1 MARIDIPLKIEDA
14 LLDLKGLGELIS
26 ATEWKR
32 AAIVWAFTEEGTAGR
47 PSNEVNVV
55 KSDHISIQAFAE
67 MGISGLASRNTIKKY
82 RKAWQRAIDV
92 GAAKDV
98 QPGQRVTLPDLDWQS
113 YFNPGKT
120 PADPKPDIR
129 QDWSEGKKSV
139 RKSPPE
145 LDVDLELS
153 SFGDSDELAD
163 NQRLVKF
170 GQRLWYVIDD
180 VEQYGREGEML
191 KRISDSITD
200 VIVEENKFKAI
211 AHLLDAVTEL
221 ASYRHGELR
230 SISR

>member
-14 LLDLKGLGELIS
+14 LLDLKGLGELLS

-32 AAIVWAFTEEGTAGR
+32 AAIVWAFTYEGVNQYAGK
-47 PSNEVNVV
+47 EVDRLSV
-55 KSDHISIQAFAE
+55 SDFART
-67 MGISGLASRNTIKKY
+67 GIMSKPTIIKY
-82 RKAWQRAIDV
+82 RKAWKRAIDV
-92 GAAKDV
+92 GAANDV

-120 PADPKPDIR
+120 PTDPKPDIR

-145 LDVDLELS
+145 LDVELELS

-230 SISR
+230 SISS